1 MIISR
6 TKELELLRN
15 AKDADESRF
24 IAVYGRRRVGK
35 TFLIREAYAYQ
46 FVFQHAGLSPQ
57 EGGKTKKAQLEAFAL
72 SLKKA
77 GLTDFKKPGS
87 WLEAFSLLEDL
98 IDLSDEPK
106 KVIFID
112 ELSWMDTR
120 KSDLIPALEYFWN
133 ARMTARKDIVLVV
146 CGSATSWMMNKI
158 IHNRGGLYNRL
169 HLKIHLQPFT
179 LEECERLTISKG
191 IRMSRY
197 QLLECY
203 MILGGIPYYWNQLN
217 KSLGLSQNIDA
228 MFFAE
233 TPILEDEFR
242 YLYAA
247 IFNTPDPYIRIVT
260 ALGKKKVG
268 MTREELLVA
277 TRIPDSG
284 TFSEMLANLEICGFI
299 RHYDEFGKKIRN
311 KRYQLIDN
319 FTLFYFKFLDP
330 KPNDPHYWTNQLN
343 TPERNVWCGLA
354 FERVC
359 LEHIH
364 AIKHKLGIDGVLTET
379 YSWSCNENQEKGL
392 FGSQIDLLIVRKD
405 QVINLCEMKY
415 ASAPYLLTK
424 KNDESMRKKI
434 SDLITDTGTRYAVHT
449 TFITPYGL
457 EKNVYEGNVQ
467 SQIVADDLFLP
478 IP

>member
-6 TKELELLRN
+6 TKELEALRN
-15 AKDADESRF
+15 AKEAEESRF

-35 TFLIREAYAYQ
+35 TFLIREAYGYH

-57 EGGKTKKAQLEAFAL
+57 DGGKTKKAQLEAFAV
-72 SLKKA
+72 SLKKS
-77 GLTDFKKPGS
+77 GLRNFKKPES
-87 WLEAFSLLEDL
+87 WLDAFSLLEDL

-112 ELSWMDTR
+112 ELSWMETR
-120 KSDLIPALEYFWN
+120 KSDFIPALEYFWN

-146 CGSATSWMMNKI
+146 CASATSWMMKKI
-158 IHNRGGLYNRL
+158 VHNRGGLYNRL
-169 HLKIHLQPFT
+169 QLKINLQPFT
-179 LEECERLTISKG
+179 LSECEAFAAAKG
-191 IRMSRY
+191 IRMNRY

-203 MILGGIPYYWNQLN
+203 MILGGIPYYWDQLN

-228 MFFAE
+228 MFFADH
-233 TPILEDEFR
+233 PILEDEFR
-242 YLYAA
+242 YLYASV
-247 IFNTPDPYIRIVT
+247 FNSPDPYIRVVT

-268 MTREELLVA
+268 MVRDELLA
-277 TRIPDSG
+277 ETGIPDSG
-284 TFSEMLANLEICGFI
+284 TFSELLSNLESCGFI
-299 RHYDEFGKKIRN
+299 RHYDEFGKKKRN

-319 FTLFYFKFLDP
+319 FTLFYFKFLEQ

-343 TPERNVWCGLA
+343 TPVRNAWCGLA

-359 LEHIH
+359 LEHIR
-364 AIKHKLGIDGVLTET
+364 AIKHKIGIEGVLTEAV
-379 YSWSCNENQEKGL
+379 SWSCAGNPEKGL

-415 ASAPYLLTK
+415 ASATYTITK
-424 KNDESMRKKI
+424 KTDEKLREKI
-434 SDLITDTGTRYAVHT
+434 SDLITETGTTYAIHT

-457 EKNVYEGNVQ
+457 TKNEYRGNVQ
-467 SQIVADDLFLP
+467 AQIIAEDLFYDG
-478 IP
+478 

>member
-6 TKELELLRN
+6 TEELEALRK
-15 AKDADESRF
+15 AKEVDESRF

-35 TFLIREAYAYQ
+35 TFLIREAYEYH
-46 FVFQHAGLSPQ
+46 FTFQHAGLSPQ
-57 EGGKTKKAQLEAFAL
+57 EGGKTKKAQLEAFSV
-72 SLKKA
+72 SLTKA
-77 GLTDFKKPGS
+77 GLKNFQKPES

-120 KSDLIPALEYFWN
+120 GSDLIPALEYFWN

-146 CGSATSWMMNKI
+146 CASATSWMMNKI
-158 IHNRGGLYNRL
+158 VHNRGGLYNRL
-169 HLKIHLQPFT
+169 HLKIHLKPFT
-179 LEECERLTISKG
+179 LSECEAFTVAKG
-191 IRMSRY
+191 IRMNRY

-203 MILGGIPYYWNQLN
+203 MILGGIPYYWNLLN
-217 KSLGLSQNIDA
+217 KSLGLPQNIDA

-233 TPILEDEFR
+233 APILEDEFR
-242 YLYAA
+242 YLYASV
-247 IFNTPDPYIRIVT
+247 FSNPEPYIRIVT

-268 MTREELLVA
+268 MLREELL
-277 TRIPDSG
+277 TTTGIPDSG
-284 TFSEMLANLEICGFI
+284 TFSEMLMNLESCGFI
-299 RHYDEFGKKIRN
+299 RHYDEFGKKNRN

-319 FTLFYFKFLDP
+319 FTLFYFKFLDHE
-330 KPNDPHYWTNQLN
+330 PNDPHYWTNQLN
-343 TPERNVWCGLA
+343 TPVRNAWCGLA

-359 LEHIH
+359 LEHIRE
-364 AIKHKLGIDGVLTET
+364 IKHKLGIEGVLTET
-379 YSWSCNENQEKGL
+379 VSWACEENQDKGL

-415 ASAPYLLTK
+415 ASAPYMITK
-424 KNDESMRKKI
+424 KTDESIRKKI
-434 SDLITDTGTRYAVHT
+434 SDLVTETGTRYAIHT

-457 EKNVYEGNVQ
+457 TKNEYEGNVQ
-467 SQIVADDLFLP
+467 AQVVAEDLFHP
-478 IP
+478 GF

>member
-6 TKELELLRN
+6 TKELEALRS
-15 AKDADESRF
+15 AKEADESRF

-35 TFLIREAYAYQ
+35 TFLVREAYGYH

-57 EGGKTKKAQLEAFAL
+57 DGGKTKKAQLDAFAV
-72 SLKKA
+72 SLKKS
-77 GLTDFKKPGS
+77 GLGNFKKPET
-87 WLEAFSLLEDL
+87 WLDAFSLLEDL
-98 IDLSDEPK
+98 INLSDESK

-120 KSDLIPALEYFWN
+120 KSDFIPALEYFWN

-146 CGSATSWMMNKI
+146 CASATSWMMKKVV
-158 IHNRGGLYNRL
+158 HSRGGLYNRL
-169 HLKIHLQPFT
+169 NLKINLQPFT
-179 LEECERLTISKG
+179 LSECEAFTVAKN

-203 MILGGIPYYWNQLN
+203 MILGGIPYYWDQLN

-228 MFFAE
+228 LFFADH
-233 TPILEDEFR
+233 PILEDEFR
-242 YLYAA
+242 YLYASV
-247 IFNTPDPYIRIVT
+247 FNAPEPYIRIVT

-268 MTREELLVA
+268 MYRDELLKE

-284 TFSEMLANLEICGFI
+284 TFSELLSNLESCGFI
-299 RHYDEFGKKIRN
+299 RHYDEFGKTKRN

-319 FTLFYFKFLDP
+319 FTLFYFKFLDQ
-330 KPNDPHYWTNQLN
+330 KPNDPHYWTNHLN
-343 TPERNVWCGLA
+343 TPVRNAWCGLA

-359 LEHIH
+359 LEHIS
-364 AIKHKLGIDGVLTET
+364 AIKHKIGIDGVVTDAV
-379 YSWSCNENQEKGL
+379 SWSCAGDLEKGL

-415 ASAPYLLTK
+415 ASAPYVITK
-424 KNDESMRKKI
+424 KTDENLRKKI
-434 SDLITDTGTRYAVHT
+434 SDLVTETGTAYAIHS

-457 EKNVYEGNVQ
+457 AKNEYEGNVQ
-467 SQIVADDLFLP
+467 VQITADDLFYDG
-478 IP
+478 

>member
-1 MIISR
+1 MIIAR
-6 TKELELLRN
+6 TEELKALRN
-15 AKDADESRF
+15 ATEADESRF

-35 TFLIREAYAYQ
+35 TFLIREAFEYH
-46 FVFQHAGLSPQ
+46 FVFQHAGLSPL
-57 EGGKTKKAQLEAFAL
+57 EGGKTKKAQLEAFSVSL
-72 SLKKA
+72 SKA
-77 GLTDFKKPGS
+77 GLKNFKTPDS

-98 IDLSDEPK
+98 IDLSNEPK

-120 KSDLIPALEYFWN
+120 RSDLIPALEYFWN

-146 CGSATSWMMNKI
+146 CASATSWMMNRI
-158 IHNRGGLYNRL
+158 VHNRGGLYNRL
-169 HLKIHLQPFT
+169 HLKICLQPFI
-179 LEECERLTISKG
+179 LSECESFAAAKG
-191 IRMSRY
+191 IRMNRY

-203 MILGGIPYYWNQLN
+203 MILGGIPYYWDQLD

-233 TPILEDEFR
+233 NPILEDEFR
-242 YLYAA
+242 YLYAS
-247 IFNTPDPYIRIVT
+247 IFNSPEPYIRIVT

-268 MTREELLVA
+268 MLREELLAA
-277 TRIPDSG
+277 TGIPDSG
-284 TFSEMLANLEICGFI
+284 TFSEMLENLESCGFI
-299 RHYDEFGKKIRN
+299 RHYDEFGKKKRN

-319 FTLFYFKFLDP
+319 FTLFHFKFLDQ

-343 TPERNVWCGLA
+343 TPMRNTWCGLA

-359 LEHIH
+359 LEHIS
-364 AIKHKLGIDGVLTET
+364 AIKHKLGISGVLTET
-379 YSWSCNENQEKGL
+379 LSWSCDENQEKGL

-415 ASAPYLLTK
+415 ASAPYMITK
-424 KNDESMRKKI
+424 RMDESIRKKI
-434 SDLITDTGTRYAVHT
+434 SDLTTDTGTRYAVHT

-457 EKNVYEGNVQ
+457 TKNEYEGNVQ
-467 SQIVADDLFLP
+467 AQITAEDLFFP
-478 IP
+478 YA